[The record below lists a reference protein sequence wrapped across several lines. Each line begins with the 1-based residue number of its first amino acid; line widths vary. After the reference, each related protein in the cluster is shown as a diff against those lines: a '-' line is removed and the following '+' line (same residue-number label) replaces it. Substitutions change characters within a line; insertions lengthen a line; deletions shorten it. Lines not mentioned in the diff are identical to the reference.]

1 VDLLECNGLVPLGI
15 ADRRRSQKGARA
27 NLSVSASGYG
37 EFWYLR
43 QFEGISHLRIDG
55 DLFDYANGWADF
67 RRSISDVV
75 GIAYSGYSGCS
86 SRLVDSQR
94 PRKIVGL
101 GRLMIDVKNKR
112 VLVVGLGKS
121 GLAAAHFLKERG
133 ARVTVSDARPAT
145 LIAELSELL
154 DQGFMV
160 EAGSHGLLTFRRQ
173 DLIVVSPG
181 VPMSTPVLTQVRAM
195 GAHIIGELELGAQ
208 FLQGEVIAVT
218 GSNGKTTTTSLLG
231 EILKAAGRPTLV
243 GGNIGL
249 PVTAMV
255 AESVELS
262 RRGGGEADPPPTAKD
277 DNQKS
282 KNEDADK
289 VWSVIEVSSFQL
301 ETVETFRPRIAMVLN
316 ITPDHLDRHGDFKT
330 YAAAKARITAFQTGE
345 DFLVL
350 NGEDK
355 EAQMVAAKTKAQIY
369 WFSARRPIK
378 QGAFVHGESIL
389 FVPHVGAKAEPVM
402 PVAEISLVGAHN
414 VENVLAAVC
423 TARLAGVES
432 ETIRGAVRAFKAVE
446 HRLEFVREVA
456 GVRYYNDSKATN
468 VDATMKAMEAFAGG
482 IHLILGGKDKDSD
495 YRVLA
500 PLVRERVKTVITVG
514 SAAEKIERQLVGVV
528 KIESAE
534 TLARAVAFAHETAV
548 PGDTVLLAPACS
560 SFDQFENYEQRG
572 RVFKE
577 LVAALP

>member
-1 VDLLECNGLVPLGI
+1 MIELNG
-15 ADRRRSQKGARA
+15 
-27 NLSVSASGYG
+27 
-37 EFWYLR
+37 
-43 QFEGISHLRIDG
+43 
-55 DLFDYANGWADF
+55 
-67 RRSISDVV
+67 
-75 GIAYSGYSGCS
+75 
-86 SRLVDSQR
+86 
-94 PRKIVGL
+94 
-101 GRLMIDVKNKR
+101 KR

-145 LIAELSELL
+145 LIAELSDLL

-195 GAHIIGELELGAQ
+195 GAHIIGELELGVE
-208 FLQGEVIAVT
+208 FLQGEVIGIT
-218 GSNGKTTTTSLLG
+218 GSNGKTTTTTLLG

-255 AESVELS
+255 DESIELS
-262 RRGGGEADPPPTAKD
+262 RRGGEADPPPAAKD
-277 DNQKS
+277 DNSFAAKDDNF
-282 KNEDADK
+282 KGEK
-289 VWSVIEVSSFQL
+289 TVWSVIEVSSFQL
-301 ETVETFRPRIAMVLN
+301 ETVERFKPRIAVVLN
-316 ITPDHLDRHGDFKT
+316 ITPDHLDRHGSFET
-330 YAAAKARITAFQTGE
+330 YAAAKTRITAFQAAE

-355 EAQMVAAKTKAQIY
+355 ETQMVAAKTKAQIY
-369 WFSARRPIK
+369 WFSGRRPIK

-389 FVPHVGAKAEPVM
+389 FIPREGAKAEPVM
-402 PVAEISLVGAHN
+402 PVAEIPLAGAHN

-423 TARLAGVES
+423 AARLAGVES

-446 HRLEFVREVA
+446 HRLEFVREVE

-500 PLVRERVKTVITVG
+500 PLLRERVKTVITIG
-514 SAAEKIERQLVGVV
+514 SAAEKIERQLDGVV

-534 TLARAVAFAHETAV
+534 TLARAVAFAQATAV
-548 PGDTVLLAPACS
+548 AGDTVLLAPACS

-577 LVAALP
+577 LVTALP